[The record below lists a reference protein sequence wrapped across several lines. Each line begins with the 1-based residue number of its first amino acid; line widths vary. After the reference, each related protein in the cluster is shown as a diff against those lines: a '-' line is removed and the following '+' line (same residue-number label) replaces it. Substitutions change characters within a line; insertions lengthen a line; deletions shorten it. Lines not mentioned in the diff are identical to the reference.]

1 MVSLLGQHT
10 EQIGPSLP
18 AAGFRP
24 GSHCESA
31 KDPVAR
37 LSSGLLGSDA
47 AAGSPGLSAG
57 AAAESTSALSSS
69 A

>member
-31 KDPVAR
+31 K
-37 LSSGLLGSDA
+37 GLGGPGLPGSDA